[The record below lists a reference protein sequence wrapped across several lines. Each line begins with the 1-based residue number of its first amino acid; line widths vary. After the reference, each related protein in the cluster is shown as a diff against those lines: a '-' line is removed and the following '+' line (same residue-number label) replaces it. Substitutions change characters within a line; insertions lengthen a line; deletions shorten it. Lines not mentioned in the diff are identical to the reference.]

1 MKKFDIHI
9 EEVISQTFKV
19 EGENLDD
26 AIERAI
32 KLYKDG
38 KLVVEPSAPITRQ
51 ICGDDAEKNI
61 LTEWIEF

>member
-32 KLYKDG
+32 KLYKQG
-38 KLVVEPSAPITRQ
+38 ELVVEPSAPIARH
-51 ICGDDAEKNI
+51 ICGDDTEKHI
-61 LTEWIEF
+61 ITEWMEF